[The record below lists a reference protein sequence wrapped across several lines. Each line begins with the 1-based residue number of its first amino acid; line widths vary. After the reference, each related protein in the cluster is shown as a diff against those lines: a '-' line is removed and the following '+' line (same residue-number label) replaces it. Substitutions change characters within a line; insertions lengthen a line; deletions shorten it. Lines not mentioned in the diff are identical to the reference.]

1 MEESQDTEFGLDRR
15 NEDMRSGACQDPR
28 DIEYALC
35 GYVYARGLPGIAF
48 RMKGLG
54 GSDNSHRDNQQF
66 RA

>member
-15 NEDMRSGACQDPR
+15 NEDMRSGACQDLR
-28 DIEYALC
+28 DIEYGLRLC
-35 GYVYARGLPGIAF
+35 ICAWVAPGIAF
-48 RMKGLG
+48 RMKRLG